1 MVRNNSLFYLSGFI
15 SFLLFFSVL
24 FLFAY
29 MVIINESPKSFALKK
44 DNYIKISVDLTENK
58 PLKKQKKQVKK
69 KQENILVEKSKPKL
83 KEKPLATPAD
93 FSSLFSNVKA
103 QKIVYKKQTPKKQ
116 KIDTAQMKQIQKRIK
131 TSTKKRDSIAS
142 KAIESLE
149 ISKSSDNDTTK
160 SASTASEINELA
172 AKITEIIYSRFLVD
186 TSMLGNIVTI
196 RISIDSS
203 GKLTRYR
210 IMQTSASEALNEEA
224 MRLKERLLHVTF
236 PITKDYKPYSL
247 KFNLIPEDK

>member
-1 MVRNNSLFYLSGFI
+1 MVRNNSLFYLSGFV

-24 FLFAY
+24 FLFSY
-29 MVIINESPKSFALKK
+29 LVIINELPKSFALKK
-44 DNYIKISVDLTENK
+44 DKFIKVSVDLTEAK
-58 PLKKQKKQVKK
+58 PFKKQKKQVKIKKESIVK
-69 KQENILVEKSKPKL
+69 KQKI
-83 KEKPLATPAD
+83 KEEPLATPAD

-103 QKIVYKKQTPKKQ
+103 KKIVYKKQVQQKQ
-116 KIDTAQMKQIQKRIK
+116 KIDTAQIKQIQKRIK
-131 TSTKKRDSIAS
+131 TTSKRDSVAS

-149 ISKSSDNDTTK
+149 ISKSSDNTNSK
-160 SASTASEINELA
+160 SVSTASQINALA

-203 GKLTRYR
+203 GKLTQYR
-210 IMQTSASEALNEEA
+210 IIQTSSSEALNEEA
-224 MRLKERLLHVTF
+224 ILLEKRLLHVTF
-236 PITKDYKPYSL
+236 PRTKDYKPYSL